1 MGLRSLISVAA
12 LLALG
17 ACTYGPPPATP
28 VMAMAPQPGLQ
39 TPSGPPHIAILLPL
53 TGPMANV
60 AAPMLQAA
68 QLALSQP
75 GSPILDVHDT
85 AGDPQR
91 AATEAQAALTAG
103 DKLILGPLT
112 AAETTTVG
120 AVAASP
126 PGGMPPVGVLAFT
139 SDPAAA
145 APGVWT
151 LGLTPGQQV
160 RRLVTAAREDGR
172 QHLAAI
178 LPQGALGDA
187 LQSALEAAATDAGM
201 ETPTI
206 ARSEPGLP
214 GFTAALKS
222 ASNFQS
228 RRGELAGRLKSLREQ
243 TDPAAR
249 AQADELAAQPVAPP
263 PFDALLIGETGPA
276 VVQVSE
282 ILGYYDASS
291 PQVRVMGP
299 ALWGQQAG
307 QLGHMAGAWY
317 ASLDPGARQGFVS
330 AFQGKY
336 GAPPNTYADFA
347 FDAAAIAH
355 VLAGENDFST
365 NALTRTEGFTPAWM
379 ARWRCCRMGGCAGP
393 WRSFRSEAAGALP
406 SSARRRRMSPSPVHD
421 ARVRLT

>member
-1 MGLRSLISVAA
+1 MAKVPAGL
-12 LLALG
+12 LLGLLTLG
-17 ACTYGPPPATP
+17 ACTYGGPPATP
-28 VMAMAPQPGLQ
+28 TLAVAPPPGA
-39 TPSGPPHIAILLPL
+39 PAPAGPPHIAILLPL
-53 TGPMANV
+53 SGPMASV
-60 AAPMLQAA
+60 GAPMLQAA

-91 AATEAQAALTAG
+91 AAAEAQAALAAG
-103 DKLILGPLT
+103 DRLILGPLT

-120 AVAASP
+120 AVAAAPP
-126 PGGMPPVGVLAFT
+126 PGATPVGVLAFT

-151 LGLTPGQQV
+151 LGLTPSQQV

-187 LQSALEAAATDAGM
+187 LQSSLEAAATDAGM

-206 ARSEPGLP
+206 SRSEPGLA

-222 ASNFQS
+222 ASNFEG
-228 RRGELAGRLKSLREQ
+228 RRGDLAARLKSLREQ

-249 AQADELAAQPVAPP
+249 AQAAELAAEPVAPA
-263 PFDALLIGETGPA
+263 PFDALLIGEFGPTI
-276 VVQVSE
+276 VQVSE
-282 ILGYYDASS
+282 ILSYYDATS

-317 ASLDPGARQGFVS
+317 ASLDPAARQGFVA
-330 AFQGKY
+330 AFAGKY
-336 GAPPNTYADFA
+336 GAPPSSYADFA

-365 NALTRTEGFTPAWM
+365 NALTRAEGFTGVDGAM
-379 ARWRCCRMGGCAGP
+379 AL
-393 WRSFRSEAAGALP
+393 LP
-406 SSARRRRMSPSPVHD
+406 D
-421 ARVRLT
+421 GRVRRALAIFQIKSGGGANIVSRAPDDVSQPGS

>member
-1 MGLRSLISVAA
+1 MAIAPPP
-12 LLALG
+12 
-17 ACTYGPPPATP
+17 GPPAPA
-28 VMAMAPQPGLQ
+28 
-39 TPSGPPHIAILLPL
+39 GPPHIAILLPL
-53 TGPMANV
+53 TGPMANIGG
-60 AAPMLQAA
+60 PMLQAA

-91 AATEAQAALTAG
+91 AAAEAEAALAAG
-103 DKLILGPLT
+103 DRLILGPLT
-112 AAETTTVG
+112 AAETNTVG
-120 AVAASP
+120 AVAATPP
-126 PGGMPPVGVLAFT
+126 PGTPPVAVLAFT

-145 APGVWT
+145 SQGVWT
-151 LGLTPGQQV
+151 LGLTPNQQV

-178 LPQGALGDA
+178 LPEGALGDA
-187 LQSALEAAATDAGM
+187 LQSSLEAAAADSGM

-206 ARSEPGLP
+206 TRSEPGLV
-214 GFTAALKS
+214 GFTAALRT
-222 ASNFQS
+222 ASNFDS
-228 RRGELAGRLKSLREQ
+228 RRGDLEAHLKSLREQ

-249 AQADELAAQPVAPP
+249 AQAAELAAQPVAPP
-263 PFDALLIGETGPA
+263 PFDALLIGEFGPTI
-276 VVQVSE
+276 VQASE
-282 ILGYYDASS
+282 ILGYYDATS

-317 ASLDPGARQGFVS
+317 AAFDPAARQVFAA

-336 GAPPNTYADFA
+336 GVPPSSYADFA

-365 NALTRTEGFTPAWM
+365 NALTRPEGFTGVDGAM
-379 ARWRCCRMGGCAGP
+379 AL
-393 WRSFRSEAAGALP
+393 LP
-406 SSARRRRMSPSPVHD
+406 D
-421 ARVRLT
+421 GRVRRALAIFQINSGGGASIVSQAPEDLSQPGS